1 MISVSSNI
9 ANLLRKQAADEKACW
24 KGYTQ
29 VGMKMKGGREVP
41 NCVPA
46 KDVPKPKAKAE
57 KKAYGHRDDYHE
69 LDRWADGGVAA
80 GLPKD
85 KAVQAIKLLGDI
97 AAKHQLKVRFR
108 PEKYYLDRVNFSD
121 TSYNVAQAIKA
132 VKSDSDEPPNYYE
145 LESLD
150 PNKKVKWNKFDADL
164 NKGLENLMKDH
175 VWDNVDGWLP
185 KQSAAKNDSSFSSE
199 SILDV
204 PIKCTP
210 GFGCKRYFTPQEEAE
225 IESASGQMWPAL
237 FPSKGDA
244 ISSQLSSPGWSFLGH
259 GALGA
264 LLGAG
269 AGGGFASISQKHIPL
284 AIALGGL
291 VGGLGGGIYGA
302 ATKNRKNKEIINL
315 MQELP
320 VGADIGDVELFNDPR
335 LKAQMARDFQRQLI
349 RKGLME

>member
-46 KDVPKPKAKAE
+46 KGVPKQKPEKE
-57 KKAYGHRDDYHE
+57 KK
-69 LDRWADGGVAA
+69 
-80 GLPKD
+80 
-85 KAVQAIKLLGDI
+85 
-97 AAKHQLKVRFR
+97 
-108 PEKYYLDRVNFSD
+108 
-121 TSYNVAQAIKA
+121 
-132 VKSDSDEPPNYYE
+132 
-145 LESLD
+145 
-150 PNKKVKWNKFDADL
+150 
-164 NKGLENLMKDH
+164 
-175 VWDNVDGWLP
+175 
-185 KQSAAKNDSSFSSE
+185 SAAADESSFSSE

-225 IESASGQMWPAL
+225 IDSASAQMWPTL
-237 FPSKGDA
+237 FPSKGDP

-335 LKAQMARDFQRQLI
+335 LKAQMARDFQRQLV
-349 RKGLME
+349 RKGLMG